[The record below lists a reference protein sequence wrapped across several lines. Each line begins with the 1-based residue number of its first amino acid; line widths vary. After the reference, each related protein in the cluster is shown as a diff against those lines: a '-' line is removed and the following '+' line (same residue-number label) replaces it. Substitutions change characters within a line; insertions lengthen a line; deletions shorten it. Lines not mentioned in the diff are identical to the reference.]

1 MSSPAPIGVLVMAYG
16 TASGPGDIERYY
28 TDIRG
33 GRTPSAEHLHE
44 LQDRYAAIGN
54 AFPLLDTTRAQATG
68 LVERL
73 NADGRG
79 TYKTYLGMKHSA
91 PFIPDA
97 VGQMT
102 ADGITRAVGIVM
114 APHWSGMSV
123 ETYIERTLLAIA
135 TQGSDLQIT
144 FVRSF
149 HDHPI
154 FVAYLATRLR
164 ATLATLDNAA
174 RERLTVLFT
183 AHSLP
188 VRSEGGSRRCK
199 TCDCEHT
206 CRYRDGLAAT
216 GDLVSAAVGI
226 QDHRIAWQSVGRTA
240 DPWWG
245 PGIDE
250 MIPILAAQGR
260 SAVVVCCAGFVAD
273 HLETLYDLD
282 IEAAREAAEA
292 GITFAR
298 TPMPNAD
305 PAFLD
310 VLAAV
315 VREHLVSTSAAG

>member
-1 MSSPAPIGVLVMAYG
+1 MDPQAPTGVLVMAYG
-16 TASGPGDIERYY
+16 TADGPDDIERYY

-33 GRTPSAEHLHE
+33 GRPPTPEHLQQ
-44 LQDRYAAIGN
+44 LKDRYAAIGN
-54 AFPLLDTTRAQATG
+54 RFPLLDTTTAQAEG

-73 NADGRG
+73 NAAGTG
-79 TYKTYLGMKHSA
+79 TYRAYLGMKHSP

-97 VGQMT
+97 VAQMGV
-102 ADGITRAVGIVM
+102 DGITHGVGIVM

-123 ETYIERTLLAIA
+123 ETYVQRTEGAIHERGL
-135 TQGSDLQIT
+135 DLSMT

-149 HDHPI
+149 HDHPMFI
-154 FVAYLATRLR
+154 RFLSDALR
-164 ATLATLDNAA
+164 ETLDELDEPA
-174 RERLTVLFT
+174 RRAVTVLFT

-188 VRSEGGSRRCK
+188 VRTVEDGGLRCK
-199 TCDCEHT
+199 YCDCADS
-206 CRYRDGLAAT
+206 CRYRDGLQRTA
-216 GDLVSAAVGI
+216 DLVAAAVGVA
-226 QDHRIAWQSVGRTA
+226 DHRIAWQSVGRTA

-250 MIPILAAQGR
+250 VIPELAAEGR
-260 SAVVVCCAGFVAD
+260 SAAVVCCAGFVAD

-282 IEAAREAAEA
+282 IEAAAEASEA
-292 GITFAR
+292 GIAFAR

-315 VREHLVSTSAAG
+315 VRDHMAEVPA